1 MAARTRSRVSTR
13 IASELLSTRETVW
26 CETPATRATSRMLGD
41 RGGCARVVD
50 IVALSRSGQRHAHV
64 HVHIPSQII
73 MHGPWVGAS

>member
-1 MAARTRSRVSTR
+1 VLNNSDAIRA
-13 IASELLSTRETVW
+13 
-26 CETPATRATSRMLGD
+26 ETPATRATSRMLGD